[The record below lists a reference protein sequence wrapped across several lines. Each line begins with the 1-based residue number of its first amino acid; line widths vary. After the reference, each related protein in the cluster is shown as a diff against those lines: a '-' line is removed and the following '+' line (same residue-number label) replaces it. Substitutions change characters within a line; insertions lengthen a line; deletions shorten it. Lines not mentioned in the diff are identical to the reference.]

1 MPVME
6 PIRDLG
12 ILEDFKGR
20 LQSWNMRNWMFFVL
34 GINTGLRVS
43 DILPIKVKQVLGT
56 HILLIEK
63 KTSKRKR
70 ILINPKL
77 RADIDFYLTC
87 YEWLGED
94 DYLFASQTT
103 GKPITTVQAYRILRQ
118 IGDIM
123 GLEGVGTHTMRK
135 TFGYHFYQRTKDIAT
150 LQLLLNHSTQ
160 RMTMLYIGLIQDTMD
175 QSMSDFHL

>member
-6 PIRDLG
+6 PIRDLA
-12 ILEDFKGR
+12 ILEDFKER
-20 LQSWNMRNWMFFVL
+20 LQTWNMRNWMFFVL

-43 DILPIKVKQVLGT
+43 DILPIKVKNVLGT
-56 HILLIEK
+56 HILLTEK
-63 KTSKRKR
+63 KTSKRRR

-77 RADIDFYLTC
+77 RADIDYYLAC
-87 YEWLGED
+87 YDWLTEE
-94 DYLFASQTT
+94 DYLFASQAT

-118 IGDIM
+118 IADIM
-123 GLEGVGTHTMRK
+123 GLESIGTHTMRK

-175 QSMSDFHL
+175 ESMSDFHL